1 MKLNDFNEW
10 NRMELNKTEQ
20 SCLDFKIEEQN
31 VSNFIWE

>member
-10 NRMELNKTEQ
+10 NKTEQ

-31 VSNFIWE
+31 ISNFIWE

>member
-10 NRMELNKTEQ
+10 NRMKLNKTEQ
-20 SCLDFKIEEQN
+20 SYLDFKIEKQN